1 MLDTATKLTPPFRH
15 GREDYRRH
23 QAGNDAAAAHWARA
37 SGENGII
44 SGPSALCRKELRFP
58 TPTLAIHLLKTD
70 NQNNPLRGDMRV
82 TKNRPKLSVNR
93 RL

>member
-1 MLDTATKLTPPFRH
+1 MLDTATKLAPPFLY

-23 QAGNDAAAAHWARA
+23 QAGNDAAAPHWTRA

-44 SGPSALCRKELRFP
+44 SGRVLFVGRNSDSRLLHSRFF
-58 TPTLAIHLLKTD
+58 LKTD